1 MQYLYDIGYLHII
14 VYQYV
19 AEEKL
24 SNGEIFKSAWSFI
37 LSLSISTN
45 WVYVVIIYLS
55 FRPFSVV
62 LIKDSNVL

>member
-45 WVYVVIIYLS
+45 CGVCSHHILVLPSV
-55 FRPFSVV
+55 FRG
-62 LIKDSNVL
+62 IN